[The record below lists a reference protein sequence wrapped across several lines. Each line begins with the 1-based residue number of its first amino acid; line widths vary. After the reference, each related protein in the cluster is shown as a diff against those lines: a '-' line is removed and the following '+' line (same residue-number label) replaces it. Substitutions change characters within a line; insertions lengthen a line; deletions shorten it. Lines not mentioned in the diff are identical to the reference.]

1 MVKLLGLVLIASSII
16 SLFAGAAIGLRFSSP
31 SQISGN
37 VITNII
43 TQPKVDMGVFDYIE
57 AIVFSYSIIS
67 MIMGIMFLVRYNTKS
82 I

>member
-16 SLFAGAAIGLRFSSP
+16 SLFAGAVIGLRFSSP